1 MYEFVQ
7 QFIPSCRCLILMHIY
22 LHFKILKISLIKSN
36 KTENPYFLPTPSM
49 IVFSELIPQFRYTS
63 LTGMSVMK
71 KKCQMS
77 ISPLSRK
84 PTADR
89 SIFRSSLK

>member
-1 MYEFVQ
+1 
-7 QFIPSCRCLILMHIY
+7 MHIS

-49 IVFSELIPQFRYTS
+49 IVFSELSPQFRYTS
-63 LTGMSVMK
+63 LTGMSVVK

-77 ISPLSRK
+77 ISPLS
-84 PTADR
+84 DR
-89 SIFRSSLK
+89 AVHCLENHGCIDQYSDIRFFEVKRSLGCVI